1 MRPIPKKV
9 VFGDNLVIEESEDE
23 IRIRELFKS

>member
-1 MRPIPKKV
+1 MQPIPKKV
-9 VFGDNLVIEESEDE
+9 VFGDNLVIEASEDA

>member
-1 MRPIPKKV
+1 MRTISKKV